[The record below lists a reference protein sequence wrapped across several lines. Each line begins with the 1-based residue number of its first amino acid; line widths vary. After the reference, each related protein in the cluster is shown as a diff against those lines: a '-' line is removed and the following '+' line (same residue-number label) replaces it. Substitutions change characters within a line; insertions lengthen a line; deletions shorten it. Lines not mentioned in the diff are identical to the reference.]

1 MKIYYYNV
9 EKLSDKSVY
18 SKYYEMMD
26 EDRKNKID
34 RINQED
40 KKMQSLAAGILIQH
54 IRKTEKEDSK
64 ILIDKYNKPSFE
76 DGKIKFNISHSDKYA
91 VAVVSDYEIGIDTE
105 DVKRK
110 NKFTMKERRI
120 VNTCFAPKEQKY
132 IYDIGTE
139 QGKLQRFFRVWTIK
153 EAYVKMEG
161 TGMIRPFY
169 TFEVDFEEERPKII
183 ADKETMIT
191 EMKIGIS
198 NLVSVCHN
206 INDNEYTIEKL

>member
-1 MKIYYYNV
+1 
-9 EKLSDKSVY
+9 
-18 SKYYEMMD
+18 
-26 EDRKNKID
+26 
-34 RINQED
+34 
-40 KKMQSLAAGILIQH
+40 
-54 IRKTEKEDSK
+54 
-64 ILIDKYNKPSFE
+64 
-76 DGKIKFNISHSDKYA
+76 
-91 VAVVSDYEIGIDTE
+91 
-105 DVKRK
+105 
-110 NKFTMKERRI
+110 MKERRI

-139 QGKLQRFFRVWTIK
+139 QGKLHRFFRVWTIK

>member
-1 MKIYYYNV
+1 M
-9 EKLSDKSVY
+9 L
-18 SKYYEMMD
+18 
-26 EDRKNKID
+26 
-34 RINQED
+34 
-40 KKMQSLAAGILIQH
+40 
-54 IRKTEKEDSK
+54 
-64 ILIDKYNKPSFE
+64 
-76 DGKIKFNISHSDKYA
+76 
-91 VAVVSDYEIGIDTE
+91 
-105 DVKRK
+105 
-110 NKFTMKERRI
+110 KERI
-120 VNTCFAPKEQKY
+120 SLLWKKEGLFNTCFAPKEQKY

>member
-1 MKIYYYNV
+1 MKIYYYNID
-9 EKLSDKSVY
+9 KLLDKSIY
-18 SKYYEMMD
+18 SEYYEIMED
-26 EDRKNKID
+26 DRKNKID
-34 RINQED
+34 RIKQED
-40 KKMQSLAAGILIQH
+40 KKLQSLAAGILIQH
-54 IRKTEKEDSK
+54 IRKTEKENSM
-64 ILIDKYNKPSFE
+64 IIVDKYNKPSFE
-76 DGKIKFNISHSDKYA
+76 DNKIKFNVSHSSGYA
-91 VAVVSDYEIGIDTE
+91 VAAVSNYEIGIDTE

-120 VNTCFAPKEQKY
+120 VNSCFAPKEQKY

-139 QGKLQRFFRVWTIK
+139 QGKLERFFRVWTIK

-169 TFEVDFEEERPKII
+169 TFEVDFEEKSPRII

-191 EMKIGIS
+191 ELKIGTS

-206 INDNEYTIEKL
+206 IKDNEYFIEEL